1 MIPLSELAER
11 NCLIVSDKVDKSNS
25 KDSSNKT
32 APVERREPAIRVV
45 LLPRDTNS
53 QGTIFGGIILSHI
66 DLAGAVEASKTT
78 KQKVVTKA
86 INEVEFKAPVFVGE
100 VVSFYASTIRVG
112 NTSITVHV
120 DVEVNRGDKVVEV
133 THADLTFVCV
143 DKDGRPSKIKK

>member
-1 MIPLSELAER
+1 MNENR
-11 NCLIVSDKVDKSNS
+11 DV
-25 KDSSNKT
+25 
-32 APVERREPAIRVV
+32 REPAIRVV

-66 DLAGAVEASKTT
+66 DLAGAVEAAKTT
-78 KQKVVTKA
+78 RQKVVTKA

-100 VVSFYASTIRVG
+100 VVSFYASTLRVG

-120 DVEVNRGDKVVEV
+120 DVEVNRGDVVVEV

-143 DKDGRPSKIKK
+143 DKDGKPSKIKK

>member
-1 MIPLSELAER
+1 M
-11 NCLIVSDKVDKSNS
+11 SDKVDKSNS
-25 KDSSNKT
+25 KASAKKI